1 MTSLVRM
8 DGEEAPMQGRG
19 APGSKEAPARSL
31 TWAEAE
37 TMDILNDKDMMEGIA
52 EGKADVKAGRLV
64 PWEPKDAK
72 NTRSA

>member
-1 MTSLVRM
+1 MASLART
-8 DGEEAPMQGRG
+8 DGAEAPMRGRG
-19 APGSKEAPARSL
+19 APGSKEAAARAL

-37 TMDILNDKDMMEGIA
+37 TMDILNDRDMMEGIA

-64 PWEPKDAK
+64 LWEPKDVK